1 LQSPKHW
8 RRGHLPGVAPR
19 RGPKH
24 PASDRGERVRQA
36 PRRRRRTTLE
46 KELAAR
52 LFYLLVHLEKA
63 DTLLLQQ
70 ATYYQEAT
78 IIVAGKPTTVTTGKL
93 TLYQTLIS
101 ETIG

>member
-1 LQSPKHW
+1 
-8 RRGHLPGVAPR
+8 
-19 RGPKH
+19 
-24 PASDRGERVRQA
+24 
-36 PRRRRRTTLE
+36 
-46 KELAAR
+46 
-52 LFYLLVHLEKA
+52 
-63 DTLLLQQ
+63 LLLQQ